1 MESPDPSTL
10 PARFG
15 HAVRRLRERRGWS
28 QEELADR
35 AGLHRTYVGGI
46 ERGERNVSLVN
57 IGRMAQALETSLSA
71 LMDEV
76 ERDDRAG
83 PGHS

>member
-1 MESPDPSTL
+1 MESADPTTI
-10 PARFG
+10 PIRFG
-15 HAVRRLRERRGWS
+15 ATVRRLRERRGWS

-57 IGRMAQALETSLSA
+57 IGRIALALDTSLA
-71 LMDEV
+71 QLMSEV
-76 ERDDRAG
+76 DGGDG
-83 PGHS
+83 